1 MCFKTPKE
9 GEGTMRK
16 WGLGGLAALLVVL
29 VAGATLPLIPV
40 HAATAPI
47 KPGVSLADIPI
58 GSPIAEV
65 VTRLGA
71 PTQVRLVSAD
81 GTLAYIFSTYGITA
95 YTRSHVVFALTSTNS
110 LIVTN
115 QGIGLGA
122 PAAAINAAFGQP
134 RSTGVVEGFRGP
146 MYPALGIA
154 FGLDRQTV
162 AAVMVFAPQAATP
175 GTTSSPDV
183 GSRAT
188 PDQSAP
194 AAAPG
199 EQTAA
204 QSPQQ
209 VGVAHTASPDAAGI
223 VPPARSPFLPVA
235 QPGES
240 PAPDAAAPGAE
251 SVAVAGSGVSLAE
264 VASTAHATA
273 AVPPSAPEPQLPAQ
287 LLAVQPASEGELQ
300 PMARALAIVR
310 DVRAFSLET
319 RYLSIAGY
327 LRYLLFSFTRKWVI
341 PQESE
346 RLVQRDAGP
355 SAH

>member
-1 MCFKTPKE
+1 
-9 GEGTMRK
+9 MRK

-47 KPGVSLADIPI
+47 KPGVSLADIPL

-65 VTRLGA
+65 VNRLGA

-81 GTLAYIFSTYGITA
+81 GTLAYIFSAYGITA

-122 PAAAINAAFGQP
+122 PAAAINAAFGPP

-162 AAVMVFAPQAATP
+162 AAVMVFAPTAATP
-175 GTTSSPDV
+175 GTTSSPDL
-183 GSRAT
+183 GSRAA

-199 EQTAA
+199 EQTAVR
-204 QSPQQ
+204 SPQQ
-209 VGVAHTASPDAAGI
+209 AGVASTASPDAAGI
-223 VPPARSPFLPVA
+223 LPPARSPFLPVA
-235 QPGES
+235 QPAADS

-251 SVAVAGSGVSLAE
+251 SVAGSGVSLAE
-264 VASTAHATA
+264 VASTAHSMA
-273 AVPPSAPEPQLPAQ
+273 AVPPSAPEPQLPPQ
-287 LLAVQPASEGELQ
+287 LLPAQPASEGELQ

-346 RLVQRDAGP
+346 KLVQQDAGP